1 MQRFKP
7 IQGKACYALQ
17 RINSALYYT
26 VLRLFP
32 WVFVNDITSLDFILW
47 DFLFSVL
54 SIVLCIWL
62 FKQSSSW
69 VVQSSIFSAFITD
82 NNRASEEWEGTVF
95 HHTPHYTVCI
105 NLDVIFC
112 NFRYLKEF
120 RVEQCPLF
128 LQHKCQ
134 QHRPFTCFNW
144 HFQNQKRRRPLLRR
158 DQQFNYSADIYCEKY
173 DETTGLCPVGDE

>member
-7 IQGKACYALQ
+7 IYRARHTTLCRELPLPSYIL
-17 RINSALYYT
+17 R
-26 VLRLFP
+26 RLFP

-47 DFLFSVL
+47 DFFFPVL
-54 SIVLCIWL
+54 STMLCIWL

-69 VVQSSIFSAFITD
+69 VVQSSIFPAFITD
-82 NNRASEEWEGTVF
+82 NNRPSEEWKGTVF

-105 NLDVIFC
+105 NLDVICC